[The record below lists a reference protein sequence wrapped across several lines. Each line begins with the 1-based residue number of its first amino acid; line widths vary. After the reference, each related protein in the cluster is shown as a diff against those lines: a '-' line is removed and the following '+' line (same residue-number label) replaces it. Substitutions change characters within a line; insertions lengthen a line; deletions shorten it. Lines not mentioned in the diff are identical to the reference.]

1 MEEVTFYELKKG
13 DNVWFK
19 SPYNTFSHWGTV
31 KDFHYNFEG
40 DPYVTIAVGKA
51 TVMKAYENFK
61 FIAED

>member
-1 MEEVTFYELKKG
+1 MEEVAFNDLKKG

-19 SPYNTFSHWGTV
+19 NPYNTFSHWGTV
-31 KDFHYNFEG
+31 EDFHYNFDG
-40 DPYVTIAVGKA
+40 NSYVTITVGKE